1 LRDVLFQQESRVLEP
16 KRLKVIN
23 LFGPPGVGK
32 SATRAGVFWLMKSQ
46 HRSIEEVTEF
56 AKYLVLTDQVWRLR
70 DEQVF
75 CLAEQTHRQLILR
88 GQYDYAI
95 TDSPLVLQPFYAN
108 AAQRPA
114 LLALAL
120 QSHHEFDNTNFY
132 LSRNFTDAAFETNGR
147 RHNQV
152 EAERIDGE
160 IRDYLQALSIPVQDV
175 AVDALTPWRIV
186 EALLPGLVTRPIAVV
201 AP

>member
-1 LRDVLFQQESRVLEP
+1 VSEP

-32 SATRAGVFWLMKSQ
+32 SATRGGVFWLMKSHHQ
-46 HRSIEEVTEF
+46 SIEEVTEF
-56 AKYLVLTDQVWRLR
+56 AKYLVLTNQGWRLR

-88 GQYDYAI
+88 GQYEYAI
-95 TDSPLVLQPFYAN
+95 TDSPLILQPFYAN

-114 LLALAL
+114 LLELAL

-147 RHNQV
+147 RHSQS

-160 IRDYLQALSIPVQDV
+160 CREYLQALSIPVQDV
-175 AVDALTPWRIV
+175 AVDALAPWHIV
-186 EALLPGLVTRPIAVV
+186 DALLPGLATRPLSVK